1 MVKSMYSGV
10 AGMKAQQTAMDVI
23 GNNIANVRTYG
34 FKSSRATF
42 KDVYYQRLNGG
53 SQATANRGG
62 TNTSQVG
69 YGAQLSTIDVMQS
82 QSSFTMTGRSMDMAI
97 AGEGFFQVQD
107 PDGNIFF
114 TRAGQLNFDA
124 EGNLVD
130 SMGNFV
136 LGVSGDPLGREPS
149 AERIT
154 VNVPPVD
161 PTASKVEETING
173 IKFTIKST
181 NPTKDGNLGMS
192 FIADSSLP
200 LGQDLDVDLL
210 AGGGIIVKINPA
222 AKFTDLSAL
231 STKINEKIKEKN
243 GGKEHPA
250 GAFAI
255 TADKEIKDLTGE
267 EICGKNFAVKPGKV
281 TGSLTS
287 GFYAGL
293 SIDKLGDDFKVNDGN
308 TEAKI
313 DKIEVK
319 YDDTDKKFEIT
330 VTTDNA
336 GTFTGDIP
344 NSATGSGK
352 LLLKGNNG
360 SIIIN
365 HPGFTAM
372 LDKYK
377 TDKGGTTPTGPW
389 TSDPDHNFTASEI
402 TFTSSTPSKDIGLGS
417 KTFKLSGGTEGG
429 VQGIE
434 DLDGIMVGADG
445 IIVAK
450 HPVHGEIA
458 VGRIDLVTFA
468 NPQGLEQAG
477 NTYFTA
483 GANSGVMNFAV
494 PGTDGA
500 GQIATGSL
508 EQSNVDLSQEFS
520 DMITTQRAY
529 QANSR
534 LITVSDTMLEELVNL
549 KR

>member
-1 MVKSMYSGV
+1 MVRSMYSGV
-10 AGMKAQQTAMDVI
+10 SGMKAQQAAMDVI

-34 FKSSRATF
+34 FKSSRTTF

-53 SQATANRGG
+53 SKATANRGG

-69 YGAQLSTIDVMQS
+69 YGSQLSTIDVMQS

-149 AERIT
+149 SERIT

-192 FIADSSLP
+192 FIADSALP

-222 AKFTDLSAL
+222 AQFNDLSDL
-231 STKINEKIKEKN
+231 STKINEKIRQKN
-243 GGKEHPA
+243 GGKDHPA
-250 GAFAI
+250 GAFTI
-255 TADKEIKDLTGE
+255 SADKQIGKLTGE

-281 TGSLTS
+281 SGSLTS

-293 SIDKLGDDFKVNDGN
+293 SIDKLGDDFKVNDGD

-313 DKIEVK
+313 DNMTVEYDETNKVFTVKIE
-319 YDDTDKKFEIT
+319 
-330 VTTDNA
+330 TDNA
-336 GTFTGDIP
+336 GDFEGRIP
-344 NSATGSGK
+344 ESATGAGK
-352 LLLKGNNG
+352 LLLSGTNG
-360 SIIIN
+360 SIVLN

-372 LDKYK
+372 HDKFK
-377 TDKGGTTPTGPW
+377 ADMTPNTTGPW
-389 TSDPDHNFTASEI
+389 TSKPTHNFTASEI

-417 KTFKLSGGTEGG
+417 KTFKLAGGTEGG

-445 IIVAK
+445 MIVAK

-483 GANSGVMNFAV
+483 GANSGVMNFAI
-494 PGTDGA
+494 PGTDGS